1 MRSEWSVQV
10 RTFFLDTPAK
20 GGAKGRDHHQGVIA
34 RFLVKEEE
42 AKRMAVAEES
52 WTKKYLG
59 EVLGVF
65 VLVFLGDSFV
75 AYAVAGNSGFLA
87 GLLGAG
93 FFWGFAVT
101 LAIYACGAVSGAHL
115 NPAVTL
121 ALAWRRGFPW
131 SKVPGYIGAQV
142 VGAFLAAAGVS
153 FVWNGLIYNYEHTA
167 KPVIDRGGANGI
179 ESGLIF
185 SANWPHPLLIGHN
198 AAALQQDPWWVGAGT
213 EIIITAILVIT
224 VLGII
229 EDRIPS
235 AANVAPLAIGIV
247 VAALVGL
254 FAPIEMASLNPAR
267 DFGPRL
273 WMLVIGY
280 GSNAIPRPNFNIWI
294 TTLMPLVGGPLGA
307 YIYDM
312 IVHQHLPVPVG
323 PDVAEVPAEERAR
336 ARA

>member
-1 MRSEWSVQV
+1 
-10 RTFFLDTPAK
+10 
-20 GGAKGRDHHQGVIA
+20 
-34 RFLVKEEE
+34 
-42 AKRMAVAEES
+42 MAVSES
-52 WTKKYLG
+52 WTKKYLA
-59 EVLGVF
+59 EVLGTF

-75 AYAVAGNSGFLA
+75 AYAVAGSGGNGFKA
-87 GLLGAG
+87 GLLAAG
-93 FFWGFAVT
+93 LFWGFAVT
-101 LAIYACGAVSGAHL
+101 LAIYTAGAVSGAHL

-131 SKVPGYIGAQV
+131 SKVPGYLASQV

-153 FVWNGLIYNYEHTA
+153 FVWNGLIYNYEHTGGLA
-167 KPVIDRGGANGI
+167 IDRGGANGI
-179 ESGLIF
+179 ESGLIY

-198 AAALQQDPWWVGAGT
+198 AAALAQDPWWVGAGT

-224 VLGII
+224 ILGII
-229 EDRIPS
+229 EDRVPS

-267 DFGPRL
+267 DFGPRI
-273 WMLVIGY
+273 WMLLIGY
-280 GSNAIPRPNFNIWI
+280 GSNAIPGPNFNIWI

-312 IVHQHLPVPVG
+312 FIHQHLAAPVG
-323 PDVAEVPAEERAR
+323 PDTIPVAETAR

>member
-1 MRSEWSVQV
+1 
-10 RTFFLDTPAK
+10 
-20 GGAKGRDHHQGVIA
+20 
-34 RFLVKEEE
+34 
-42 AKRMAVAEES
+42 MAVAEES

-75 AYAVAGNSGFLA
+75 AYAVAGGSSGFLA

-115 NPAVTL
+115 NPAVTI

-131 SKVPGYIGAQV
+131 SKVPGYIGSQV
-142 VGAFLAAAGVS
+142 VGAFIAAAGVS
-153 FVWNGLIYNYEHTA
+153 FVWNGLIYNHEHTGGLA
-167 KPVIDRGGANGI
+167 IDRGGANGI
-179 ESGLIF
+179 ETGLIY

-198 AAALQQDPWWVGAGT
+198 ASALQIDPWWVGAGT
-213 EIIITAILVIT
+213 EILITAILVIT
-224 VLGII
+224 VFGII
-229 EDRIPS
+229 EDRMPS

-273 WMLVIGY
+273 WMLIIGY
-280 GSNAIPRPNFNIWI
+280 GSNAIPGPNFNIWI
-294 TTLMPLVGGPLGA
+294 TTLMPFVGGVLGA
-307 YIYDM
+307 GVYDYV
-312 IVHQHLPVPVG
+312 VHRHLPVPVG
-323 PDVAEVPAEERAR
+323 PDQPERVAADTAR

>member
-1 MRSEWSVQV
+1 
-10 RTFFLDTPAK
+10 
-20 GGAKGRDHHQGVIA
+20 
-34 RFLVKEEE
+34 
-42 AKRMAVAEES
+42 MAVAQDS

-142 VGAFLAAAGVS
+142 VGAFLGAAGVS
-153 FVWNGLIYNYEHTA
+153 FVWNGIIYNHEHTGGLN
-167 KPVIDRGGANGI
+167 IIRGGANGI
-179 ESGLIF
+179 ETGLIY
-185 SANWPHPLLIGHN
+185 SANWPHPLLVGHT
-198 AAALQQDPWWVGAGT
+198 AAALQMDPWWVGGGT

-229 EDRIPS
+229 EDRMPS

-273 WMLVIGY
+273 WMLIIGY
-280 GSNAIPRPNFNIWI
+280 GSNAIPGPNFNIWV

-307 YIYDM
+307 WLYDYV
-312 IVHQHLPVPVG
+312 VHRHLPVPVG
-323 PDVAEVPAEERAR
+323 PDTAAVTETAR

>member
-1 MRSEWSVQV
+1 
-10 RTFFLDTPAK
+10 
-20 GGAKGRDHHQGVIA
+20 
-34 RFLVKEEE
+34 
-42 AKRMAVAEES
+42 MAVSES
-52 WTKKYLG
+52 WTKKYLA
-59 EVLGVF
+59 EVLGTF

-75 AYAVAGNSGFLA
+75 AYAVAGSGGNGFKA
-87 GLLGAG
+87 GLLAAG
-93 FFWGFAVT
+93 LFWGFAVT
-101 LAIYACGAVSGAHL
+101 LAIYTAGAVSGAHL

-131 SKVPGYIGAQV
+131 SKVPGYIASQV

-153 FVWNGLIYNYEHTA
+153 FVWNGLIYNYEHTGGLA
-167 KPVIDRGGANGI
+167 IDRGGANGI
-179 ESGLIF
+179 ESGLIY

-198 AAALQQDPWWVGAGT
+198 AAALAQDPWWVGAGT

-224 VLGII
+224 ILGII
-229 EDRIPS
+229 EDRVPS

-267 DFGPRL
+267 DFGPRI
-273 WMLVIGY
+273 WMLLIGY
-280 GSNAIPRPNFNIWI
+280 GSNAIPGPNFNIWI

-312 IVHQHLPVPVG
+312 FIHQHLAAPVG
-323 PDVAEVPAEERAR
+323 PDTVPVAETAR

>member
-1 MRSEWSVQV
+1 
-10 RTFFLDTPAK
+10 
-20 GGAKGRDHHQGVIA
+20 
-34 RFLVKEEE
+34 
-42 AKRMAVAEES
+42 MAVAEES

-75 AYAVAGNSGFLA
+75 AYAVAGGKNGFLA
-87 GLLGAG
+87 GLLAAG

-101 LAIYACGAVSGAHL
+101 LAIYSCGAVSGAHL

-167 KPVIDRGGANGI
+167 KTVIDRGGANGI

-198 AAALQQDPWWVGAGT
+198 AAALQIDPWWVGVGT
-213 EIIITAILVIT
+213 EILITAILVIT
-224 VLGII
+224 VFGII
-229 EDRIPS
+229 EDRMPS

-267 DFGPRL
+267 DFGPRI
-273 WMLVIGY
+273 WMLLVGY
-280 GSNAIPRPNFNIWI
+280 GSNAIPRPNFNIQG
-294 TTLMPLVGGPLGA
+294 TAPLPFVRGGPGRLVH
-307 YIYDM
+307 DFV
-312 IVHQHLPVPVG
+312 VHQHLPVPVA
-323 PDVAEVPAEERAR
+323 PDLAEKVTESAR

>member
-20 GGAKGRDHHQGVIA
+20 GGAKGRDHHPGVIA
-34 RFLVKEEE
+34 RLLVKEEE

-121 ALAWRRGFPW
+121 SLAWRRGFPW
-131 SKVPGYIGAQV
+131 SKVPGYIVSQV
-142 VGAFLAAAGVS
+142 VGAFLAAAAVS
-153 FVWNGLIYNYEHTA
+153 FVWNGIIVHYETA
-167 KPVIDRGGANGI
+167 KKIVRGGTNGI
-179 ESGLIF
+179 ESGLIY
-185 SANWPHPLLIGHN
+185 SANWPHPLLVGYN
-198 AAALQQDPWWVGAGT
+198 ADAINNQVPMWVGIGT
-213 EIIITAILVIT
+213 EIIITAILVMCI
-224 VLGII
+224 LGIV

-235 AANVAPLAIGIV
+235 AANLAPLAIGFV

-267 DFGPRL
+267 DFGPRV
-273 WMLVIGY
+273 WMLLIGY
-280 GSNAIPRPNFNIWI
+280 GSNAIPGPNANII
-294 TTLMPLVGGPLGA
+294 VTTVFPFVGGPLGA
-307 YIYDM
+307 WIYDTF
-312 IVHQHLPVPVG
+312 VHQHLAAPVG
-323 PDVAEVPAEERAR
+323 PDTAPVREPQRAR
-336 ARA
+336 A

>member
-1 MRSEWSVQV
+1 
-10 RTFFLDTPAK
+10 
-20 GGAKGRDHHQGVIA
+20 
-34 RFLVKEEE
+34 
-42 AKRMAVAEES
+42 MAVAES
-52 WTKKYLG
+52 WTKKYLA
-59 EVLGVF
+59 EVLGTF

-75 AYAVAGNSGFLA
+75 AYAVAGTAGFNA

-101 LAIYACGAVSGAHL
+101 LAIYTAGAVSGAHL

-131 SKVPGYIGAQV
+131 SKVPGYIGSQV
-142 VGAFLAAAGVS
+142 AGAFIAAIGVS
-153 FVWNGLIYNYEHTA
+153 FVWNGIIVHYENA
-167 KPVIDRGGANGI
+167 KKIVRGGANGI

-185 SANWPHPLLIGHN
+185 SANWPHPLLVGYN
-198 AAALQQDPWWVGAGT
+198 AAALQQVPWWVGVGT
-213 EIIITAILVIT
+213 EIIITALLVIT
-224 VLGII
+224 ILGIV
-229 EDRIPS
+229 EDRVPS

-267 DFGPRL
+267 DLGPRI
-273 WMLVIGY
+273 WMLFIGY
-280 GSNAIPRPNFNIWI
+280 GSNAIPGPNFNILV

-307 YIYDM
+307 WVYDSF
-312 IVHQHLPVPVG
+312 IHQHLPAPVG
-323 PDVAEVPAEERAR
+323 PDTVPVVESAR

>member
-1 MRSEWSVQV
+1 MRRRATLS
-10 RTFFLDTPAK
+10 
-20 GGAKGRDHHQGVIA
+20 
-34 RFLVKEEE
+34 KEEE
-42 AKRMAVAEES
+42 NMAVAEES
-52 WTKKYLG
+52 WMKKYLG

-75 AYAVAGNSGFLA
+75 AYAVSGGKNGFLA
-87 GLLGAG
+87 GLLAAG

-153 FVWNGLIYNYEHTA
+153 FVWNGLIYNYEHTGGNA
-167 KPVIDRGGANGI
+167 IDRGGANGI

-213 EIIITAILVIT
+213 EILITAILVIT

-229 EDRIPS
+229 EDRMPS

-267 DFGPRL
+267 DFGPRI
-273 WMLVIGY
+273 WMLLVGY
-280 GSNAIPRPNFNIWI
+280 GSKPIPRPKLNNWV
-294 TTLMPLVGGPLGA
+294 PAPVPVRGGRPGA
-307 YIYDM
+307 RVYDFV
-312 IVHQHLPVPVG
+312 VHQHLPVPVG
-323 PDVAEVPAEERAR
+323 PDAPELAATEATRAR
-336 ARA
+336 A

>member
-1 MRSEWSVQV
+1 
-10 RTFFLDTPAK
+10 
-20 GGAKGRDHHQGVIA
+20 
-34 RFLVKEEE
+34 
-42 AKRMAVAEES
+42 MAVAEES

-153 FVWNGLIYNYEHTA
+153 FVWNGLIYNYEHLH
-167 KPVIDRGGANGI
+167 KPIIDRGGANGI

-198 AAALQQDPWWVGAGT
+198 AAALQIDPWWVGAGT
-213 EIIITAILVIT
+213 EALITAILGIT
-224 VLGII
+224 VLGIVV
-229 EDRIPS
+229 DPS
-235 AANVAPLAIGIV
+235 AAAANEGPVA
-247 VAALVGL
+247 
-254 FAPIEMASLNPAR
+254 R
-267 DFGPRL
+267 
-273 WMLVIGY
+273 
-280 GSNAIPRPNFNIWI
+280 
-294 TTLMPLVGGPLGA
+294 
-307 YIYDM
+307 
-312 IVHQHLPVPVG
+312 
-323 PDVAEVPAEERAR
+323 RA
-336 ARA
+336 

>member
-1 MRSEWSVQV
+1 
-10 RTFFLDTPAK
+10 
-20 GGAKGRDHHQGVIA
+20 
-34 RFLVKEEE
+34 
-42 AKRMAVAEES
+42 MAVSES
-52 WTKKYLG
+52 WTKKYLA
-59 EVLGVF
+59 EVLGTF

-75 AYAVAGNSGFLA
+75 AYAVAGSGGNGFKA
-87 GLLGAG
+87 GLLAAG
-93 FFWGFAVT
+93 LFWGFAVT
-101 LAIYACGAVSGAHL
+101 LAIYTAGAVSGAHL

-131 SKVPGYIGAQV
+131 SKVPGYIASQV

-153 FVWNGLIYNYEHTA
+153 FVWNGLIYNYEHTGGLA
-167 KPVIDRGGANGI
+167 IDRGGANGI
-179 ESGLIF
+179 ESGLIY

-198 AAALQQDPWWVGAGT
+198 AAALAQDPWWVGAGT

-224 VLGII
+224 ILGII
-229 EDRIPS
+229 EDRVPS

-267 DFGPRL
+267 DFGPRI
-273 WMLVIGY
+273 WMLLIGY
-280 GSNAIPRPNFNIWI
+280 GSNAIPGPNFNIWI

-312 IVHQHLPVPVG
+312 FIHQHLAAPVG
-323 PDVAEVPAEERAR
+323 PDTIPVAETAR